1 MIILGITDGQTSGA
15 AIVKDGNILAAVNEE
30 RLAKLKQARGFPW
43 ESIKAVMEI
52 ANVSPD
58 DIDGV
63 AVAQHNMEFRCE
75 VAAWE
80 GWFEERG
87 DIRDA
92 HNLFFNLGSK
102 FGFIAADRHWFQGK
116 IKRGPI
122 GSPRFEVEKR

>member
-15 AIVKDGNILAAVNEE
+15 SIVKDGEILAAINEE
-30 RLAKLKQARGFPW
+30 RLVRLKQARGFPR

-52 ANVSPD
+52 ARVEPE

-63 AVAQHNMEFRCE
+63 AVAQHNMEFRNE
-75 VAAWE
+75 VAAWK

-102 FGFIAADRHWFQGK
+102 FDLFVK
-116 IKRGPI
+116 T
-122 GSPRFEVEKR
+122 PRQPGARWG